1 MASEKYLMI
10 NVDDERAKNLADV
23 LGNKTAKKI
32 LSYLAEKEAS
42 ESDIAR
48 ELKIPANTVNYNI
61 KKLLDSGMI
70 EKSNSYF
77 WSVKGKKMP
86 SYKVSKKM
94 VVISPRTSNVGKVFG
109 AFLLT
114 GVAAFFV
121 KLYTQ
126 SIAVS
131 KQALERV
138 SEKVI
143 TDGGEM
149 AVGVAGS
156 STGNSMPIIDSTQIP
171 QLWLWFLLG
180 GLTALVIYMILN
192 WRKL

>member
-1 MASEKYLMI
+1 MAEKYLMI

-23 LGNKTAKKI
+23 LGNKTSKRI
-32 LSYLAEKEAS
+32 ISYLAEKEVT
-42 ESDIAR
+42 ETEIVRD
-48 ELKIPANTVNYNI
+48 LNIPANTVNYNM
-61 KKLLDSGMI
+61 KKLLDSGLI
-70 EKSNSYF
+70 EKSGFF

-94 VVISPRTSNVGKVFG
+94 IVISPRTSNVGKVFG

-114 GVAAFFV
+114 GAAAFFI

-131 KQALERV
+131 RLAVEQNAGEIMV
-138 SEKVI
+138 AEK
-143 TDGGEM
+143 DM
-149 AVGVAGS
+149 AVGVASS
-156 STGNSMPIIDSTQIP
+156 STGSSIPIVSTQIP
-171 QLWLWFLLG
+171 QLWLWFLFG